1 MFLNLMED
9 NMFGFFNKNNGKV
22 INVNDIDNL
31 IGKIEKYTDA
41 NTFR

>member
-22 INVNDIDNL
+22 INVNDID
-31 IGKIEKYTDA
+31 KYKLLLEE
-41 NTFR
+41 